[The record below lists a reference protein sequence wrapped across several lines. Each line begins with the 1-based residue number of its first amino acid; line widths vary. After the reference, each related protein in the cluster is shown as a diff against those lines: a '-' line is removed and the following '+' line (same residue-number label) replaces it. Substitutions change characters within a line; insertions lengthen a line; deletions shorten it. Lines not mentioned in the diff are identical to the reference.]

1 MTLKQ
6 TVREQAVP
14 FRSCDPFFSAA
25 NISHLEKITAEIDA
39 GKASLKEHKLME
51 G

>member
-25 NISHLEKITAEIDA
+25 NISHLEK
-39 GKASLKEHKLME
+39 SQLKLMQE
-51 G
+51 KPR